1 MRGGAGSG
9 CAAAVRGMAMALPT
23 VSVLVV
29 GWGSEVEEA
38 RISRRR
44 EGACCSRSGAAR
56 ELSTFGG
63 GSHTN
68 PEERLR
74 RRQKAEVEVAEVEVE
89 VEVEVA
95 AGRRKTR
102 DGLSCSAVSPTVD
115 ANLASSE
122 RPWLVAPL

>member
-1 MRGGAGSG
+1 MRGGAGSE
-9 CAAAVRGMAMALPT
+9 CAAAVRGMAVALPT
-23 VSVLVV
+23 VLVLVV
-29 GWGSEVEEA
+29 GWGSEAVEA

-56 ELSTFGG
+56 ELSTVGG
-63 GSHTN
+63 GSHTR
-68 PEERLR
+68 PGERFQ
-74 RRQKAEVEVAEVEVE
+74 RRQKAEEEVAEAEVE
-89 VEVEVA
+89 AEVA